1 MAEYFLLSFGI
12 GFGISFGFNILYNLI
27 QKKDSRK
34 KIEFGTVMGW
44 GVFISLVF
52 LMFFLLKGCEK
63 YGSLNLFN
71 SFQTG
76 IWKAW

>member
-52 LMFFLLKGCEK
+52 LMFFLLKGCE
-63 YGSLNLFN
+63 SAF
-71 SFQTG
+71 TV
-76 IWKAW
+76 

>member
-12 GFGISFGFNILYNLI
+12 GFGISFGGFNILYNLI

-52 LMFFLLKGCEK
+52 LMFFLLKGCE
-63 YGSLNLFN
+63 SAF
-71 SFQTG
+71 
-76 IWKAW
+76 AV